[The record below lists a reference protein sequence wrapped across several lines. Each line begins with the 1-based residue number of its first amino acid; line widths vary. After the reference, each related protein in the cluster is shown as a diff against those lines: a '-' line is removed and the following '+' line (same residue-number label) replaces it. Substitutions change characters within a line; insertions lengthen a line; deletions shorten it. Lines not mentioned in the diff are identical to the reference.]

1 MLEKVIHFRNEIVKI
16 AGYGEMTISEIANRI
31 LSADPNRKYLTDCL
45 SEEIE
50 KLERK
55 NDQGVNK

>member
-1 MLEKVIHFRNEIVKI
+1 MLNKVIQFEKVVVKI
-16 AGYGEMTISEIANRI
+16 AGYGEMTISEIADRI

-45 SEEIE
+45 AEEIE

-55 NDQGVNK
+55 NG

>member
-1 MLEKVIHFRNEIVKI
+1 MLNKVIQFEKVVVKI
-16 AGYGEMTISEIANRI
+16 AGYGEMTISEIADRI

-55 NDQGVNK
+55 NDPK

>member
-1 MLEKVIHFRNEIVKI
+1 MLNKVIHFRNEIVNI
-16 AGYGEMTISEIANRI
+16 AGYGEMTIGEIAVRI

-45 SEEIE
+45 AEEIE

-55 NDQGVNK
+55 NG

>member
-1 MLEKVIHFRNEIVKI
+1 MLEKVIHFRNEIVNI
-16 AGYGEMTISEIANRI
+16 AGYGEMTISEIVDRI

-45 SEEIE
+45 AEEIE

-55 NDQGVNK
+55 NECF